1 MLRLLP
7 PMFKPVIQQI
17 RLLTGL
23 NMGGKMRNVTIQ
35 LVLHAA
41 MLQNK
46 LHVFCCPFFRTFNQ
60 VLFIDIILLLF
71 LHYVS
76 STGARMALNMLGYS
90 IKYVA
95 LQDLI

>member
-7 PMFKPVIQQI
+7 SMFKPVFQQI

-60 VLFIDIILLLF
+60 VLFIDIYCFSYTMF
-71 LHYVS
+71 L
-76 STGARMALNMLGYS
+76 ALEPGGS
-90 IKYVA
+90 
-95 LQDLI
+95 